1 MESLKKLELL
11 FFAGVGG
18 VAVALV
24 MIIVTGYLDYQNGHK
39 PPTHELSAPALGGGR

>member
-24 MIIVTGYLDYQNGHK
+24 MILVTGYSDYQKSHL
-39 PPTHELSAPALGGGR
+39 PPTHELSAPALTGP